1 MAGNVDKMRR
11 ADLMKYAA
19 SLGVATRREGGRNW
33 RQVDE
38 VRAQCEI
45 KLAQRASTLD
55 VPSFSEE
62 VSEFDGLLR
71 DDLRA
76 QAQSLG
82 VTTHVGSKWRTAA
95 ELRRACGE
103 RQKLS
108 TLCQRRNQCRLSM
121 KQSIKKFPSLTACG
135 EMI

>member
-1 MAGNVDKMRR
+1 M
-11 ADLMKYAA
+11 
-19 SLGVATRREGGRNW
+19 
-33 RQVDE
+33 
-38 VRAQCEI
+38 RAQCEV

-55 VPSFSEE
+55 VPSFSQE

-76 QAQSLG
+76 RAQSLG

-103 RQKLS
+103 KTKALHALPEAESVQTPREAVHAEVSEVCGLMRDDLRS
-108 TLCQRRNQCRLSM
+108 RA
-121 KQSIKKFPSLTACG
+121 QSLGVTTRVGSKHA
-135 EMI
+135 